1 AVLSLPAAFSDAFN
15 SFPKDPDSNIKL
27 HRLEMTAK
35 QLGISLTSQE
45 AYNELVCAD
54 ASRDRMVD
62 FSDFLDII
70 TDKKCFAQT
79 ISPGKNDSGSFDS
92 VDARGILLFK
102 AFLKLLELA
111 ALPRRRL
118 FQIIS
123 YYQQK
128 LRDCTGQKAWMDGD
142 FLKRRRKKPHKIWKK
157 PVYPMPSFVSAAHVS
172 ATNKRE
178 AAAYVEH
185 LKVSDSSSYFPLPR
199 SGSPYAQVPIFLL
212 VSKQDATTLAKPKKG
227 LRKVARQRNEPT
239 ASFESHFFHERNQVR
254 EAAALKPPAHHGKKR
269 CSPDVNTER
278 PNAPRHLT
286 TDSPGKP
293 QAQKAQAAKRYRH
306 GLALRQRHSLLKLWR
321 KIGRGQVGLQTGSE
335 RFHRTFCTYSW
346 SWSARRE
353 LVTAADLRRLD
364 RQLCRRR
371 RPARPGTAMDTRR
384 RPCL

>member
-27 HRLEMTAK
+27 HSLEMTAK

-54 ASRDRMVD
+54 ASRDMMVD

-185 LKVSDSSSYFPLPR
+185 LKGKTSTL
-199 SGSPYAQVPIFLL
+199 PYAQVPIFPL

-227 LRKVARQRNEPT
+227 LWKVARQRNEPT
-239 ASFESHFFHERNQVR
+239 ASFESHFFCERNRVW

-286 TDSPGKP
+286 TDSPGKT
-293 QAQKAQAAKRYRH
+293 QAQKAQAAKRYRP
-306 GLALRQRHSLLKLWR
+306 GPALRQRHSLLKLWR
-321 KIGRGQVGLQTGSE
+321 KIGRGQVGLQTGSD

-346 SWSARRE
+346 SWNARRE

-364 RQLCRRR
+364 RQLRRRR
-371 RPARPGTAMDTRR
+371 RPARQ
-384 RPCL
+384 